1 MLDMIVP
8 LQFEHDVSR
17 RTERSI
23 ESARLDRT
31 FVSSAANPASS
42 ANSEFDA

>member
-8 LQFEHDVSR
+8 LQLEHDVSR

-23 ESARLDRT
+23 EYGRLNLT
-31 FVSSAANPASS
+31 FVPSAAKSRFVR
-42 ANSEFDA
+42 EL